1 MTTHGMRNT
10 REYKI
15 WEQMKR
21 RCLNPKATNFRDYGG
36 RGITVCDEW
45 RTFEGFFADMGLSN
59 GLFIDRIDN
68 NKGYCKENCHWTT
81 ATQNN
86 RNRRNNVIVEGKTL
100 AQWAEETGIS
110 QQVISYRINRKGMSP
125 ISAVTTPLMRRR
137 TAASKEKRV

>member
-1 MTTHGMRNT
+1 MRNT

-59 GLFIDRIDN
+59 GLFIGRIDN

>member
-1 MTTHGMRNT
+1 MRNT